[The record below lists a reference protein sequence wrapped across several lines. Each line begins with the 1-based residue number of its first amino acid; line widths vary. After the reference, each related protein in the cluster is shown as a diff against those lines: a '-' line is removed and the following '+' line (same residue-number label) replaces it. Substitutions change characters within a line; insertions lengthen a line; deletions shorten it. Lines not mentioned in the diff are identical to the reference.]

1 MNIGMLSTNSIRLHN
16 GIALKS
22 KISKFFKQIYIILI
36 CNFFVAT
43 LIFLDLF
50 TVISTLDIDLVKPEW
65 SLCDLAL
72 ALVHHYLRQCVA
84 VLICCFLYRKK
95 MWILKNICWYK
106 SQLIVKHKTDGETY
120 NHSIR
125 LIVHCLHFVIC
136 SSQKMLLG

>member
-50 TVISTLDIDLVKPEW
+50 TVISTLDIDLVKPE
-65 SLCDLAL
+65 
-72 ALVHHYLRQCVA
+72 
-84 VLICCFLYRKK
+84 
-95 MWILKNICWYK
+95 
-106 SQLIVKHKTDGETY
+106 
-120 NHSIR
+120 
-125 LIVHCLHFVIC
+125 
-136 SSQKMLLG
+136 